1 MNATSHVFARV
12 RSLRTGAA
20 QRSAQ
25 PILAFVLAAGCCVS
39 TAVGATD
46 PTFELTATAKDF
58 TTYFPGL
65 LANGFIS
72 TMTAPRGTEGNLSYM
87 VAFMDYAKDDIARP
101 AAIPGWT
108 EIDYSTGPIPG
119 DHVWMNQVRVTP
131 SVFDDYQQT
140 LDLHDATL
148 TTSYRYIDH
157 DRATRIKVV
166 TFVSQA
172 SPHLAASQISIT
184 PEFDGDVHLSFALN
198 LWAPY
203 QPRLPLA
210 KLTGDELPLVIA
222 AHNLTL
228 EAIPPA
234 TADRAAEWYHG
245 DTHVLADDGDSNDL
259 TLWLDGR
266 AEQGLTMAQAAAI
279 GLPQGLKPVE
289 VKLVKND
296 YRLALDL
303 RVAVH
308 KGETYTFAKFV
319 AASREGWG
327 GDARADAALATAA
340 RSQGFAALLDAHK
353 SAWAQLWKS
362 DIRIDGDQKAQR
374 AVHSDMYYLLSNVPP
389 DTSWSP
395 GACGMATGYVGHI
408 FWDGDSWIFPALLLQ
423 HPAYAKSLVMFRSRT
438 LPAAQQRA
446 RDAGFQG
453 AKYPWEADPENGTEQ
468 ILHAAWILG
477 RSEIH
482 VNADVAIAQWQY
494 WLATHDLEWLR
505 EHGWPVI
512 RDVARFWTS
521 RATYNEKVQ
530 RYDIEH
536 VTSVEENYYDV
547 PNDTFTNLE
556 AAKALNIATAAA
568 ALVGA
573 KPDPRWAD
581 IAAKLYVPFS
591 TAQNR
596 HLDMDES
603 VKHDTSSDL
612 TFLAFP
618 SLDAPMSAQV
628 RRNDFKFA
636 VDPREASERIPTSMG
651 IAPIAIAAAALGD
664 TEETTRWLQRNY
676 ADDMF
681 KGPFNVRSETA
692 NNNTVYFLTGSGG
705 FLQGLIFGL
714 TGLRLEERG
723 LVEAYAPVL
732 PPQWHSLTLQNVIF
746 RGKRFD
752 VTIDR
757 DASGNARLT
766 RKTD

>member
-1 MNATSHVFARV
+1 MKPCLTCL
-12 RSLRTGAA
+12 SLIAA
-20 QRSAQ
+20 CLSTQ
-25 PILAFVLAAGCCVS
+25 AFC
-39 TAVGATD
+39 ATD
-46 PTFELTATAKDF
+46 PSFLLTASAKDF
-58 TTYFPGL
+58 DNYFPGQ

-72 TMTAPRGTEGNLSYM
+72 TMTAPRGSEGNLAYM
-87 VAFMDYAKDDIARP
+87 VAFMDYAKDDISRP

-108 EIDYSTGPIPG
+108 EIDYSTGPIGG
-119 DHVWMNQVRVTP
+119 DHVWMNQVRLTP
-131 SVFDDYQQT
+131 SVFEDYHQV
-140 LDLHDATL
+140 LNMYDATL
-148 TTSYRYIDH
+148 TTSYRYLDH
-157 DRATRIKVV
+157 GKATRVEVV
-166 TFVSQA
+166 TMVSQA
-172 SPHLAASQISIT
+172 SPHLAASQLSIT
-184 PEFDGDVHLSFALN
+184 PEFDGEVQLSFALN

-222 AHNLTL
+222 AHNLVL
-228 EAIPPA
+228 DAIPPA

-266 AEQGLTMAQAAAI
+266 AEQGLAMAQAAAI
-279 GLPQGLKPVE
+279 GLPKGLTPVE

-308 KGETYTFAKFV
+308 KGETYTFTKFV
-319 AASREGWG
+319 ATSREGWG

-340 RSQGFAALLDAHK
+340 RSQGFTALLDAHK

-362 DIRIDGDQKAQR
+362 DIHIDGDPKVQR
-374 AVHSDMYYLLSNVPP
+374 VVHSDLYYLLSNIAP
-389 DTSWSP
+389 DTAWSI
-395 GACGMATGYVGHI
+395 GACAMTPGYVGHV
-408 FWDGDSWIFPALLLQ
+408 FWDSDSWMFPALLLQ
-423 HPAYAKSLVMFRSRT
+423 HPQYAKSLVMFRSRT

-468 ILHAAWILG
+468 ILHAAWILS

-494 WLATHDLEWLR
+494 WLATHDLKWLR
-505 EHGWPVI
+505 ADGWPVI
-512 RDVARFWTS
+512 RNVAEFWAS
-521 RATYNEKVQ
+521 RATYNEKMQ

-556 AAKALNIATAAA
+556 AAKALNIAVAAA

-573 KPDPRWAD
+573 KPDSRWAD

-591 TAQNR
+591 ATANR

-603 VKHDTSSDL
+603 VKHDEGGSDL

-618 SLDAPMSAQV
+618 SLDASMSAQV
-628 RRNDFKFA
+628 RRNDFAFA
-636 VDPREASERIPTSMG
+636 VDPREASERIPSTMG
-651 IAPIAIAAAALGD
+651 AAPIGIAAAALGD
-664 TEETTRWLQRNY
+664 VAETTRWVLRNA

-681 KGPFNVRSETA
+681 KGPFNVRPETSD
-692 NNNTVYFLTGSGG
+692 NNTGYFLTGSGG
-705 FLQGLIFGL
+705 FLQSLIFGL
-714 TGLRLEERG
+714 SGLRLEERG

-732 PPQWHSLTLQNVIF
+732 PPEWKSLTLQNVTF

-752 VTIDR
+752 ITIDR
-757 DASGNARLT
+757 DTSGKVRLT
-766 RKTD
+766 RKAI